1 MFNFVGRI
9 LLWLRGGS
17 LKLLTLAGI
26 ILLVWGTVSPVGTL
40 VWWLNEGAESLGLR
54 KGTTRRSLPG
64 DRPQAAATKPIRCY
78 IVFLT
83 GVGDF
88 SANQLTSGEEYFL
101 DQLEQD
107 HPDCVTVRDVF
118 PYSAANES
126 LGGRRPLAPLW
137 RFANNADGWLGGANV
152 LIKIRNLWRFAISAD
167 DRYGPLYNQGIATAI
182 IDRMNATHP
191 IATAAQQPLKIILIS
206 TSGGTQ
212 VSLGAAE
219 YLNQWLD
226 TKILVV
232 SVGGVFSGTD
242 GFEAAERVYHLQG
255 EQDWV
260 ENIGEVVFPSRW
272 PWTVG
277 SPFHQA
283 QWQGRYSVHDT
294 GPHDHDGPKGYFGEA
309 IAQPDQAP
317 KTGQTKYVDLTLQVV
332 NQLPIWA
339 DFSTNQP
346 PP

>member
-1 MFNFVGRI
+1 MFNFAGRI

-26 ILLVWGTVSPVGTL
+26 ILLVWGTVSPMGTL
-40 VWWLNEGAESLGLR
+40 IWWLNEGAQSLGLK
-54 KGTTRRSLPG
+54 KGTAKRSLPS
-64 DRPQAAATKPIRCY
+64 DRAEAAPTQLIHCY
-78 IVFLT
+78 IVFLS

-88 SANQLTSGEEYFL
+88 SGNQLTPGEEYFL
-101 DQLEQD
+101 NRLDQA

-126 LGGRRPLAPLW
+126 LGGRRLLAPIW
-137 RFANNADGWLGGANV
+137 RFANNADGWLKPVGM
-152 LIKIRNLWRFAISAD
+152 LIQIRNLWRFAISAD

-182 IDRMNATHP
+182 RDRMNAAHP
-191 IATAAQQPLKIILIS
+191 ISPATRRPLKIILIS

-219 YLNQWLD
+219 YLEQWLD
-226 TKILVV
+226 TKIFAV

-242 GFEAAERVYHLQG
+242 GFNAVERVYHLQG
-255 EQDWV
+255 QRDWI
-260 ENIGEVVFPSRW
+260 EDIGNIAFPSRW
-272 PWTVG
+272 PWTVR

-309 IAQPDQAP
+309 IAQPDQ
-317 KTGQTKYVDLTLQVV
+317 TKYVDLTLQVV
-332 NQLPIWA
+332 NQLPIWTEA
-339 DFSTNQP
+339 QTKP
-346 PP
+346 PAP